1 MQIKTL
7 NNKSLKLTNDGN
19 LTFLFIGVGS
29 AFTKKM
35 NQTNLLI
42 IKGDDHLLIDCGTK
56 CSTAFLNLG
65 IPITDIENYFIT
77 HSHADHIGGIEEAAL
92 MARYVSKKKLTMIIN
107 ETYQKILWDMSLKG
121 GIAYNEEKA
130 GNILSFTDFFN
141 PIRPKK
147 LKEFKRETFHA
158 KMNSIDVKFMRT
170 KHIPDSSDTWESSF
184 WSCGIIID
192 DRVLFTSDTKYDPEL
207 ITEYDSKFNFEHIFH
222 DCQLFTGGVHASLDE
237 LNQLPSDIKK
247 KICLTHYGDNWES
260 FTQKVKDYGFKGFA
274 KEKTY
279 YIFN

>member
-7 NNKSLKLTNDGN
+7 NNKPLKLTNDGN

-65 IPITDIENYFIT
+65 ISITDVENYLIT

-92 MARYVSKKKLTMIIN
+92 MARYVSKKKLKMIIN
-107 ETYQKILWDMSLKG
+107 EPYQKILWDMSLKG

-130 GNILSFTDFFN
+130 GNILTFTDFFD

-147 LKEFKRETFHA
+147 LNEFKRETFHA
-158 KMNSIDVKFMRT
+158 KINSIDIKLMRT
-170 KHIPDSSDTWESSF
+170 KH
-184 WSCGIIID
+184 
-192 DRVLFTSDTKYDPEL
+192 RKTSW
-207 ITEYDSKFNFEHIFH
+207 
-222 DCQLFTGGVHASLDE
+222 
-237 LNQLPSDIKK
+237 LN
-247 KICLTHYGDNWES
+247 H
-260 FTQKVKDYGFKGFA
+260 
-274 KEKTY
+274 
-279 YIFN
+279 